1 MGQLQQARGGKKSVF
16 FETRSICQIDAV
28 DSDSRARRARGF
40 CFASELACTA
50 PWGSGW
56 ARARRAMG
64 AGRAVC
70 ADCIPVLSP
79 EPWLALAPLWLCSRW
94 PYLPAWPL
102 APIEIVDLR
111 LHALCAGSVPQHA
124 SAPSSDLIPIRRP
137 TSTKAGPAESRI
149 KPSIALCSRTASQRS

>member
-1 MGQLQQARGGKKSVF
+1 MGQLRQARGGKKGVF

-28 DSDSRARRARGF
+28 DSDRRARRARGF

-56 ARARRAMG
+56 ARARRTMG

-70 ADCIPVLSP
+70 AECIPVLSP
-79 EPWLALAPLWLCSRW
+79 EPWLWLCPHSGRW

-102 APIEIVDLR
+102 APIEIVALR

-124 SAPSSDLIPIRRP
+124 SAPSSDLIPIRHP
-137 TSTKAGPAESRI
+137 ASTKAGSAESRI